1 MNRSVGLLTPLAVIL
16 LLLSSTIA
24 SSGVSTHFEVTD
36 EEFWFGNSA
45 VMDDSA
51 HRLLIIADDE
61 FVDDLDDLMV
71 HKEQVG
77 LSPRLVSLS
86 EVYDQMYWFGRDEP
100 EKIKYF
106 IWHAVELWD
115 VEYVLL
121 VGDFRR
127 VPVRYVENSFV
138 DGFYE
143 PSFVSELY
151 YADVFDEQGNFSSW
165 DSNGNG
171 VFGEWIGQSAED
183 ADIDL
188 YPDVAV
194 GRLAC
199 RTAKEVRVCVD
210 KIISY
215 ETNTFGSEWF
225 NRAVVVAGDTYLESD
240 NPEWTGYE
248 GEENAN
254 HVLENLSGFDH
265 IRLFTSD
272 GSFSNKWDVI
282 RTLSQGCGLM
292 YFDGHANPLRWGSHA
307 PNDDEF
313 IVGLSVPLM
322 SLLRNREKLPV
333 VVVGG
338 CHNSQFDVHP
348 AKILEEKWYYFTWIP
363 ECWSWKLTR
372 WEKGGSIAT
381 IGCSGLGMTKEDKV
395 SFSGAGD
402 FLEPSFFYNYNVEGY
417 DVLGECWAATLSRYL
432 DFYPIDW
439 SEPAESDY
447 AIDAKSVQQ
456 WVLLGDPSLKIGGYP
471 PSVFGS
477 LSISCVEVC
486 EDEC

>member
-1 MNRSVGLLTPLAVIL
+1 MSKNFMCVISCLLIVLFIGSSFAVSGVFDHRSQIDDSFWGVSSSVG
-16 LLLSSTIA
+16 SESY
-24 SSGVSTHFEVTD
+24 
-36 EEFWFGNSA
+36 
-45 VMDDSA
+45 
-51 HRLLIIADDE
+51 RLLIIADDE
-61 FVDDLDDLMV
+61 FVDDVDDLVV
-71 HKEQVG
+71 HKQQVG
-77 LSPRLVSLS
+77 MSPKLVSLS
-86 EVYDQMYWFGRDEP
+86 DVYDQMYWFGRDAP

-106 IWHAVELWD
+106 IWHAAQLWNT
-115 VEYVLL
+115 EYVLL

-127 VPVRYVENSFV
+127 VPVRYVENAFV

-143 PSFVSELY
+143 PCFVSELY
-151 YADVFDEQGNFSSW
+151 YADIFDESGGFSSW
-165 DSNGNG
+165 DTNGNG
-171 VFGEWIGQSAED
+171 VFGEWLGESAED

-199 RTAKEVRVCVD
+199 RNAKEVRVCVD

-215 ETNTFGSEWF
+215 ETNSFGAEWF
-225 NRAVVVAGDTYLESD
+225 NRAVVVAGDTYLESE

-272 GSFSNKWDVI
+272 GSFSIKWDVI
-282 RTLSQGCGLM
+282 STLSQGCGLM

-307 PNDDEF
+307 PNDEEF

-322 SLLRNREKLPV
+322 SFLRNRQKLPV

-381 IGCSGLGMTKEDKV
+381 IGCTGLGMTKEDKV

-402 FLEPSFFYNYNVEGY
+402 FLEPSFFYNYNVMGY
-417 DVLGECWAATLSRYL
+417 DILGECWAATLSRYL

-439 SEPAESDY
+439 SEPAEGDF

-471 PSVFGS
+471 PSVFG
-477 LSISCVEVC
+477 LGVDCVE
-486 EDEC
+486 D